1 MKRGS
6 TVFITILIIIIINK
20 GKKHVAEQLLKN
32 EK

>member
-6 TVFITILIIIIINK
+6 AVFITILIIIINK